1 MEARAAAKY
10 IRMSPRKIRRVADL
24 VRGKKIGEA
33 LNLLSFMP
41 QESAKVLGKVIR
53 SAVANAEQKQG
64 IDVDTLFVKTIT
76 VNEGPTLKRFRA
88 APMGRG
94 VRILKRSS
102 HIHVFLEEA

>member
-1 MEARAAAKY
+1 
-10 IRMSPRKIRRVADL
+10 MSPRKIRRVADL

-53 SAVANAEQKQG
+53 SAMANAEQKQG

-94 VRILKRSS
+94 VRILKRTS
-102 HIHVFLEEA
+102 HIHVFLDEA